1 MESLLQFLAAFV
13 LVCLVCNWLGFT
25 GRDETDNKSER
36 SGLILYTDHGTGV
49 QYVGTIL
56 GGITPR
62 LDANGNVVV
71 KK

>member
-1 MESLLQFLAAFV
+1 MDTIFYITATVVLASVFVSWLLHSR
-13 LVCLVCNWLGFT
+13 
-25 GRDETDNKSER
+25 RDDTDNEKDR

-62 LDANGNVVV
+62 LDVNGNVVV